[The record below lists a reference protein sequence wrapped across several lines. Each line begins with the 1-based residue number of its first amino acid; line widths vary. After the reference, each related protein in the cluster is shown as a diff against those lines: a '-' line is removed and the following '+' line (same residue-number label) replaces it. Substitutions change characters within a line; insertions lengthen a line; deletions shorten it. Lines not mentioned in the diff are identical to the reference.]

1 MFETSPQLLFILGSI
16 VFISG
21 VLLHLA
27 KKNYLAVRIYIV
39 QSLAIGSLLLLSL
52 LSNFSGLLLLAVVC
66 TVVVKG
72 IIAPYFFFKLIKK
85 NKLQFSAS
93 TYLNTPLTLL
103 SIALTVV
110 LVRVIFLKALQSFVG
125 IDPNLLLLALS
136 TIFVSVFVLINRK
149 GALSQILGVL
159 SLENSIVG
167 FALFAGLEQSP
178 ALQFG
183 ITFDILIWV
192 MIASVFVTMIYKQFG
207 TLDVTSMKNLTE

>member
-1 MFETSPQLLFILGSI
+1 MFESSPQLLFILGSI
-16 VFISG
+16 VFVSG

-27 KKNYLAVRIYIV
+27 KKNYLAVRIYIL
-39 QSLAIGSLLLLSL
+39 QSLAIGGLLLISL
-52 LSNFSGLLLLAVVC
+52 LSDFSGLLLTAVIC

-72 IIAPYFFFKLIKK
+72 IIAPYFFFKLIRK
-85 NKLQFSAS
+85 NQLQFSAS

-103 SIALTVV
+103 SVALIVV
-110 LVRVIFLKALQSFVG
+110 LVRMIFVKSLQSFVG
-125 IDPNLLLLALS
+125 IDANLLLLALS

-149 GALSQILGVL
+149 GALSQILGIL
-159 SLENSIVG
+159 SLENSIVS

>member
-1 MFETSPQLLFILGSI
+1 MFESSPQLLFILGSI
-16 VFISG
+16 VFVSG

-27 KKNYLAVRIYIV
+27 KKNYLAVRIYIL
-39 QSLAIGSLLLLSL
+39 QSLAIGGLLLVSL
-52 LSNFSGLLLLAVVC
+52 LSDFSGLLLTAVVC
-66 TVVVKG
+66 TVIVKG
-72 IIAPYFFFKLIKK
+72 LVAPYFFFKLIKK
-85 NKLQFSAS
+85 NQLQFSAS
-93 TYLNTPLTLL
+93 TYLNTPVTLL
-103 SIALTVV
+103 FVALIVV
-110 LVRVIFLKALQSFVG
+110 LVRMIFVKSLQSFVG
-125 IDPNLLLLALS
+125 IDANLLLLALS

-159 SLENSIVG
+159 SLENSIVS